1 MWVKFSWKSALRKDV
16 EELQIND
23 AQIASLKQTV
33 DNIEATLKT
42 YEKDLTDHENS
53 LTINQQEDGAHD
65 LELNQDSL
73 EQCTRKYNVEVHG
86 FPEKRDENLK
96 VVIISIASQL
106 DVDICSQ
113 NIDGVHCLQKKPPAI
128 KRPSLCVF
136 RRTARSKNSTKPS
149 SSCERQISPVSYLD
163 RTRALI
169 LYSSMKTSQREER
182 NFWLEFASLKRK
194 NPAIDGR

>member
-1 MWVKFSWKSALRKDV
+1 M
-16 EELQIND
+16 
-23 AQIASLKQTV
+23 
-33 DNIEATLKT
+33 
-42 YEKDLTDHENS
+42 
-53 LTINQQEDGAHD
+53 NQQEDGAHD

-113 NIDGVHCLQKKPPAI
+113 DIDGVHCLQKKPPAI

-194 NPAIDGR
+194 NPAIDRR